1 MKWGEIKMSWENIVK
16 KKPLVGRQKELDVDD
31 DGDIDGKDFSEM
43 RKESECRIEVC
54 KATNCTH
61 NENMKCTLP
70 KVNISNDARCLMYS
84 ERTSGSPKYPNQ
96 QMYSRGQQS
105 FIERAMRTNRQQKEQ
120 NR

>member
-1 MKWGEIKMSWENIVK
+1 MSWENIVK
-16 KKPLVGRQKELDVDD
+16 KKSLVGRQEELDVDD
-31 DGDIDGKDFSEM
+31 DGDIDGKDFAEM

-70 KVNISNDARCLMYS
+70 KVNISNDARCLMFS
-84 ERTSGSPKYPNQ
+84 ETRYGKE
-96 QMYSRGQQS
+96 YSREQMS
-105 FIERAMRTNRQQKEQ
+105 FINRANKNLRQQQEQ